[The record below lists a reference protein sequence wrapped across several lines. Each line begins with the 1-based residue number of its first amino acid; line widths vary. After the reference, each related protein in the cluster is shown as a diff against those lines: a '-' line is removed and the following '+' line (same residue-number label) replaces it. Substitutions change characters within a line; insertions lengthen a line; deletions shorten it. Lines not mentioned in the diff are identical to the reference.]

1 MKRKNKIFNLFI
13 ITLIIISTVLFSLIP
28 DFHPERS
35 INQSYSKTLD
45 MILHSGH
52 YLTITILI
60 SLTLPKINNIT
71 ILFSL
76 LSISTFLEIC
86 QIWVIGRSFIV
97 FDLVSNIIGITIGII
112 LIRFYNYF
120 KISNK
125 NII

>member
-1 MKRKNKIFNLFI
+1 
-13 ITLIIISTVLFSLIP
+13 
-28 DFHPERS
+28 
-35 INQSYSKTLD
+35 